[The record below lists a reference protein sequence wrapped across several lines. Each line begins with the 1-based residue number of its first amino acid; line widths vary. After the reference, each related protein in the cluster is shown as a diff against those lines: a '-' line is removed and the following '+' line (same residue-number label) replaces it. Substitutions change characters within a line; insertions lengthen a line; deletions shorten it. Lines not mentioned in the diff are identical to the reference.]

1 MGAALWG
8 AWAVGRHPRACFCL
22 LPRLAVHS
30 GIDPVFPF
38 SPQLTPSSF
47 LRIGQLSNVDLNE
60 DVRELVSGTERGPPL
75 PRPLAFFH

>member
-1 MGAALWG
+1 MHL
-8 AWAVGRHPRACFCL
+8 
-22 LPRLAVHS
+22 

-75 PRPLAFFH
+75 PRPLAAFH